1 MSALWEILVPT
12 KRNDGRPYRTRHHRV
27 WDKRVRKVSG
37 GLTIM
42 PVSKGQWVSPEGE
55 LFAERMIPVRVIASD
70 KQMAEI
76 IRITLQHYPDQIAV
90 LAYVI
95 SNQVTLRYRSDTSP
109 IFPKQR
115 D

>member
-12 KRNDGRPYRTRHHRV
+12 KRNNGIPYRTRHHQE
-27 WDKRVRKVSG
+27 WDKRVRRISG
-37 GLTIM
+37 GLTIL

-55 LFAERMIPVRVIASD
+55 LFAERMIPVRVVASE

-76 IRITLQHYPDQIAV
+76 IKITFHHYPDQIAV
-90 LAYVI
+90 LAYQI
-95 SNQVTLRYRSDTSP
+95 SNQVMLRYRDDTSP
-109 IFPKQR
+109 IFPEQR